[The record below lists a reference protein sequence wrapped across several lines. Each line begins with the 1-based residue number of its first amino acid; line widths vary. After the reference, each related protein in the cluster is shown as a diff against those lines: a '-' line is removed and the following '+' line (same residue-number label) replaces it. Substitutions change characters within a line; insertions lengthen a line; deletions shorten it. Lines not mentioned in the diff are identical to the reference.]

1 MTVREKI
8 VSGANQLFLKYGIRA
23 VTMDMIAQE
32 LGLSKRTIYENFSDK
47 DALIRD
53 CIDMAMKEKERHFD
67 ESIQNSENAIDALIS
82 MMKFTIQ
89 AINRIN
95 PLFFTDIQKYFAEI
109 NVSKIKSG
117 ENCMATEIVSILNK
131 GVQEGLFRKE
141 LNMDLVARI
150 FSAQSGVMKNQELY
164 STERYSKEEI
174 LQTLM
179 LNFIRGI
186 ATDKGLTIVNQY
198 TGNASV

>member
-47 DALIRD
+47 DVLIRD
-53 CIDMAMKEKERHFD
+53 CVDEAFKEKDRHS
-67 ESIQNSENAIDALIS
+67 EEMMKNSENAIDALITR
-82 MMKFTIQ
+82 MTDTIQ
-89 AINRIN
+89 AMNKIN
-95 PLFFTDIQKYFAEI
+95 PLFFNDIQKYFAEI
-109 NVSKIKSG
+109 NDSKIKSG
-117 ENCMATEIVSILNK
+117 ENCMVSEIAAILSK

-150 FSAQSGVMKNQELY
+150 FSAQAGVMKTPELY
-164 STERYSKEEI
+164 STERYSKKEI

-186 ATDKGLTIVNQY
+186 ATDRGLALVNQY
-198 TGNASV
+198 SDRFTV